1 MCTPLIFLDD
11 LHTHDSTVETTGKLE
26 TQEEES
32 KGETAAAFKSLFE
45 AFRTCMSSRPL
56 VYTFK
61 KYLRADTNTFLQN
74 VSIPIQIQYQKMYL
88 CADTDT
94 IFQKFEAIFRKKC
107 GLVNPVNPF

>member
-45 AFRTCMSSRPL
+45 AFRTCMSRVQRYNFQRMYYI
-56 VYTFK
+56 VYMYAFMK
-61 KYLRADTNTFLQN
+61 KMRRYVRTKNSILCHMIFLD
-74 VSIPIQIQYQKMYL
+74 VR
-88 CADTDT
+88 
-94 IFQKFEAIFRKKC
+94 IFFF
-107 GLVNPVNPF
+107 

>member
-45 AFRTCMSSRPL
+45 AFRTCMSRVQRYNFQRTRSETRFVGLFARLP
-56 VYTFK
+56 VGNEII
-61 KYLRADTNTFLQN
+61 RRSPTNM
-74 VSIPIQIQYQKMYL
+74 K
-88 CADTDT
+88 
-94 IFQKFEAIFRKKC
+94 
-107 GLVNPVNPF
+107 